1 MTDFPS
7 LPLAPSA
14 HKKWIALAAS
24 CAVAGAAALFLTSGT
39 HANTTPPQ
47 PAAALTVTVTTV
59 GQAVWPTQLE
69 ASGAIAPWQEAVI
82 GAQVSGLRLADVHVN
97 VGDRV
102 RRGQVLAVFDADL
115 LLADQARLKASWQQA
130 EANRQRALQLKGS
143 GGISEQEVLQYET
156 QAEVAKAQ
164 LRNADLQLRYAQV
177 TAPDDGVITSRNA
190 TLGAVSGS
198 GQELFRMIRQ
208 GRLEWRGELTAV
220 QLAQVKVGQPVLLA
234 LPDGSTATAR
244 IRQLAPQLDGQT
256 RQGLVYANILPGSAA
271 RAGMYAKGRITQAE
285 SPALTVPAA
294 SVVIRD
300 GRSYVPSITKEQRVA
315 LQAVTVG
322 RRQAGSVEIRAGL
335 AQGDRVA
342 VQGAGFLKDGDLVR
356 IASDAA
362 TNQPPSSP
370 RSKP

>member
-1 MTDFPS
+1 MNDFPS
-7 LPLAPSA
+7 LILTPSA
-14 HKKWIALAAS
+14 RKKWIALAAS
-24 CAVAGAAALFLTSGT
+24 CAVAGATALFLTSGT
-39 HANTTPPQ
+39 HANTAPPQ
-47 PAAALTVTVTTV
+47 PAAALTVTVATV
-59 GQAVWPTQLE
+59 GQAVWPTLLE

-82 GAQVSGLRLADVHVN
+82 GAQVSGLRLADVRAN

-102 RRGQVLAVFDADL
+102 QRGQVLAVFDADL

-164 LRNADLQLRYAQV
+164 LRNAELQLRYAQV
-177 TAPDDGVITSRNA
+177 IAPDDGVITSRQA

-208 GRLEWRGELTAV
+208 GRLEWRGELTAA
-220 QLAQVKVGQPVLLA
+220 QLAQVQVGQPVQLA
-234 LPDGSTATAR
+234 LPDGTGATAR

-256 RQGLVYANILPGSAA
+256 RLGLVYADIAPGSTA
-271 RAGMYAKGRITQAE
+271 RAGMYAKGSVTQAE
-285 SPALTVPAA
+285 SPALTVPTA

-300 GRSYVPSITKEQRVA
+300 GRSYVPRVTQEQRVA

-322 RRQAGSVEIRAGL
+322 RRQAGAVEIRAGL
-335 AQGDRVA
+335 AQGDQVA
-342 VQGAGFLKDGDLVR
+342 VQGAGFLNDGDLVR
-356 IASDAA
+356 IAPATPTAA
-362 TNQPPSSP
+362 TDVASH
-370 RSKP
+370 KE

>member
-1 MTDFPS
+1 
-7 LPLAPSA
+7 
-14 HKKWIALAAS
+14 
-24 CAVAGAAALFLTSGT
+24 
-39 HANTTPPQ
+39 
-47 PAAALTVTVTTV
+47 
-59 GQAVWPTQLE
+59 
-69 ASGAIAPWQEAVI
+69 
-82 GAQVSGLRLADVHVN
+82 VN